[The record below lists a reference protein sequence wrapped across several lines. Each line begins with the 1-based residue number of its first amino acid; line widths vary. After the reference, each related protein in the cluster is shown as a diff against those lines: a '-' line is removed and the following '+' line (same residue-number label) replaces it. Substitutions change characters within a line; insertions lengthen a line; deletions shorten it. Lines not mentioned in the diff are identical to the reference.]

1 MSKRLGKYDSERYSA
16 GTSVP
21 RRDAAEIQNA
31 APSGVRERMANA
43 AARVYSYIC
52 QMHPLH
58 LGGQILVL
66 ST

>member
-1 MSKRLGKYDSERYSA
+1 
-16 GTSVP
+16 
-21 RRDAAEIQNA
+21 
-31 APSGVRERMANA
+31 MANA